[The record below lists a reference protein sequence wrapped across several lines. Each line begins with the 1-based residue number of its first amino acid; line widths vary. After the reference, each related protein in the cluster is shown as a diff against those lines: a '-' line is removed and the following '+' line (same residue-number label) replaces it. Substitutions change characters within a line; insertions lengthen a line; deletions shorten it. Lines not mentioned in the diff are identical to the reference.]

1 MKKLLIILTLIG
13 IFSCKKYEKKVLKV
27 EITSDKSI
35 SFAWDNNAYGACE
48 TNGKKEIYLKEG
60 TTLSFTALSCPRTPL
75 HLVVKVGKNTL
86 YDGNDV
92 LQKVNVVVER
102 K

>member
-1 MKKLLIILTLIG
+1 MKTKIFILLTLLT
-13 IFSCKKYEKKVLKV
+13 FSCKKYEKKVLKV

-35 SFAWDNNAYGACE
+35 SYAWNGSAYGACE
-48 TNGKKEIYLKEG
+48 TNGLKEMYLKEG

-75 HLVVKVGKNTL
+75 HLVVKVGKKTL
-86 YDGNDV
+86 YDGTDV
-92 LQKVNVVVER
+92 IQKVNVVIER